1 MELMKF
7 GLAVYAHDLED
18 VGDPIWFSEAHKV

>member
-18 VGDPIWFSEAHKV
+18 VVDPICFSEAHKV